1 MTNQYQ
7 FWVNLAAKF
16 AIFSAALLLLI
27 KLYAWW
33 STDASVMLASAT
45 DSLVDLFASAA
56 NVLMLKVALSPPDE
70 NHNYGHGKAE
80 SLAGLLQ
87 AAFVAGSAVLLLVNG
102 IEHIA
107 APKPIQQASI
117 AIWVTVFSLAMTI
130 LLVTVQHITIR
141 KTESVAIKADSLHY
155 KGDILLNLSVLAALL
170 LAEYVTPTADGI
182 FTCLV
187 ASYLLIN
194 GVVIA
199 KQSIDQLMDKT
210 IAETELQQVKQA
222 IRQHPEVI
230 GYRNLKA
237 RKSGAVSFIQVDLE
251 LADHLT
257 LLTAHDIGLQVEEH
271 IHQVIDNAEVII
283 HHEPAPANRS
293 LD

>member
-16 AIFSAALLLLI
+16 AIFSAVLLLLI

-107 APKPIQQASI
+107 APKSIQQASI
-117 AIWVTVFSLAMTI
+117 AIWVTVLSLAMTI
-130 LLVTVQHITIR
+130 LLVMVQHITIS

-194 GVVIA
+194 SVVIA
-199 KQSIDQLMDKT
+199 KQSIDQLMDRT
-210 IAETELQQVKQA
+210 LAETELEQVKHA

-271 IHQVIDNAEVII
+271 IHQVIDNAEVVI

-293 LD
+293 LY